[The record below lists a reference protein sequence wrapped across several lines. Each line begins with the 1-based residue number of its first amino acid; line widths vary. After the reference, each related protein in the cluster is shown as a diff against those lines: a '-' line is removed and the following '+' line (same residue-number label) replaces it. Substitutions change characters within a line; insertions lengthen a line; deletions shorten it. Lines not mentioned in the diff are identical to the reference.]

1 MGLLNCPDCNKINKA
16 SRNECWA
23 CSSALIK
30 RRNPDEEWAGGTY
43 AYRRNPLGMIP
54 IPKNVG
60 TDLAKQ
66 LFFKNPKGETGM
78 RSMKRYNRNPRN
90 WGSYLN
96 RQNPD
101 LGESLFT
108 TLYKRRK
115 LQRRNPQPATWS
127 HQDIR
132 SSGPATTGFKQ
143 PLFRRNRNPEGQA
156 PVWGAP
162 SWGGGSA
169 AWGRTL
175 FRNPQAATWSHQDIR
190 SSGPATTGFKQP
202 LFRKKNPIWGN
213 VVGNRVVWGT
223 RTRNPQPAT
232 WSHQDI
238 RSSGPATTGFKQPL
252 FRRNRNPGRQAPV
265 WGAPSWGGGS
275 AAWGRTLFRNPQAAT
290 WSHQDIRS
298 SGPATTGFKQ
308 PLFRNPDDLDLGG
321 PDMDDEDRDD
331 RPISDIIE
339 DNWQENP
346 RRSRFRN
353 PDPEFDGMVD
363 HEDTFE
369 NQVLDDDFDLNDHLD
384 APKRYRRN

>member
-23 CSSALIK
+23 CSCNLIK
-30 RRNPDEEWAGGTY
+30 RRNPDEDWAGGTY
-43 AYRRNPLGMIP
+43 AYRRNPLGMVP

-66 LFFKNPKGETGM
+66 LFFKNPKGETRM
-78 RSMKRYNRNPRN
+78 RSMRRYNRNPQN
-90 WGSYLN
+90 WGNYLN

-115 LQRRNPQPATWS
+115 LQRRNPQPAIWS

-143 PLFRRNRNPEGQA
+143 PLFRRSRHNPEGQA

-175 FRNPQAATWSHQDIR
+175 FRNPQAAI
-190 SSGPATTGFKQP
+190 
-202 LFRKKNPIWGN
+202 
-213 VVGNRVVWGT
+213 
-223 RTRNPQPAT
+223 
-232 WSHQDI
+232 
-238 RSSGPATTGFKQPL
+238 
-252 FRRNRNPGRQAPV
+252 
-265 WGAPSWGGGS
+265 
-275 AAWGRTLFRNPQAAT
+275 

-308 PLFRNPDDLDLGG
+308 PLFRNPDDLDV
-321 PDMDDEDRDD
+321 DYQDFDAHDEDRDD
-331 RPISDIIE
+331 HPISDIVE
-339 DNWQENP
+339 DSWQENP
-346 RRSRFRN
+346 HRSLFRN

-384 APKRYRRN
+384 APKRFRRN